1 MSCYETSHFKPQ
13 PSLVLFWPDNFTCV
27 FVIMYDLG
35 MLGMCRTVFHENP
48 TESYTQELVFSN
60 FPRTVLANEST
71 DLHLTYKTPH
81 TTKNMFLWT
90 CHSTPSTSD
99 LFVTKHSLPWYH
111 FEENCSLLLQAV
123 GLSQIQQYS
132 LIKCSVSLQEL
143 PLFP

>member
-1 MSCYETSHFKPQ
+1 
-13 PSLVLFWPDNFTCV
+13 
-27 FVIMYDLG
+27 MYDLG

-60 FPRTVLANEST
+60 FPRTVLANENT

-90 CHSTPSTSD
+90 CRSIPSTSD
-99 LFVTKHSLPWYH
+99 LFVTKHSLAWYH

-123 GLSQIQQYS
+123 GLSQIQQNS

-143 PLFP
+143 PLFQ